1 MIKKLNHIGIAVNS
15 IAEHIPFYR
24 DILQLKFVGIEE
36 IADQKVKTAIFQ
48 VGETRIELLE
58 ATAPDSPIAQFLEKR
73 GEGLHHLAYQSDNIE
88 RELQFLRKHNVA
100 LIDEKPR
107 GGAHHT
113 RIAFLHPKST
123 GKVLT
128 EICEEKR

>member
-15 IAEHIPFYR
+15 LTEHISFYR

-48 VGETRIELLE
+48 VGEARIELLE

-88 RELQFLRKHNVA
+88 RELQFLKEHNVA

-107 GGAHHT
+107 DRAHHT
-113 RIAFLHPKST
+113 RNDFLHPKYT

>member
-15 IAEHIPFYR
+15 LTEHIPFYR
-24 DILQLKFVGIEE
+24 DILQLNFLGIEE

-48 VGETRIELLE
+48 VGEARIELLE

-88 RELQFLRKHNVA
+88 RELQFL
-100 LIDEKPR
+100 
-107 GGAHHT
+107 
-113 RIAFLHPKST
+113 
-123 GKVLT
+123 
-128 EICEEKR
+128 

>member
-48 VGETRIELLE
+48 VGE
-58 ATAPDSPIAQFLEKR
+58 
-73 GEGLHHLAYQSDNIE
+73 
-88 RELQFLRKHNVA
+88 
-100 LIDEKPR
+100 
-107 GGAHHT
+107 
-113 RIAFLHPKST
+113 
-123 GKVLT
+123 
-128 EICEEKR
+128 